1 MLSLI
6 WIVSVYVHALLWWTP
21 TNLVLD
27 AIRTRRGLRW
37 GVPAMLLSAPF
48 FGIMY
53 LCIHQLQ
60 SGGPGWLNFV
70 VLWAFWDAGKFVV
83 MGPISLIMLARARIR
98 EAIAR
103 HRTRTVT
110 VAEEPVPAP
119 R

>member
-27 AIRTRRGLRW
+27 AIRTRKGLRW
-37 GVPAMLLSAPF
+37 GVPAMVLSAPF

-53 LCIHQLQ
+53 LCIHLLQ
-60 SGGPGWLNFV
+60 AGGPGWLNFV
-70 VLWAFWDAGKFVV
+70 VLWAFWDAGKFVLI
-83 MGPISLIMLARARIR
+83 GPVSLIMLARARIR
-98 EAIAR
+98 EAVASRRAR
-103 HRTRTVT
+103 TES
-110 VAEEPVPAP
+110 VAGEPVPAP